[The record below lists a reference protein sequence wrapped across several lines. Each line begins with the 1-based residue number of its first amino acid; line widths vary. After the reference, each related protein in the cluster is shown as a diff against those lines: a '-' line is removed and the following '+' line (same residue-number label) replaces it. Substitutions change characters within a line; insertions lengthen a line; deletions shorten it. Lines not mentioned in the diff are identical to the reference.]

1 MCLRFFLKLT
11 LFFCFFFAVV
21 FYLFFENQPGTGERN
36 FHIFYFL
43 LTSDVGKQLLN
54 GCNCNDFKYL
64 NNGADSTVKG
74 MNDSKEFLI
83 VEKACQN
90 IGLANEVVHSMWE
103 IMSAILWL
111 GNATFGGDNKKGTKK
126 KHSRQSS
133 VSESKI
139 DGEQKKS
146 FLFFELKY
154 LTVLTYFIFLS

>member
-1 MCLRFFLKLT
+1 M
-11 LFFCFFFAVV
+11 
-21 FYLFFENQPGTGERN
+21 ENQPGTGERN

-90 IGLANEVVHSMWE
+90 IGLENEVVHSMWE
-103 IMSAILWL
+103 MMSAILWL
-111 GNATFGGDNKKGTKK
+111 GNATFGGDNKKVTKK

-139 DGEQKKS
+139 DGEQKK
-146 FLFFELKY
+146 Y
-154 LTVLTYFIFLS
+154 IFIF

>member
-1 MCLRFFLKLT
+1 MFII
-11 LFFCFFFAVV
+11 
-21 FYLFFENQPGTGERN
+21 LFFENQPGTGERN

-90 IGLANEVVHSMWE
+90 IGLENEVVHSMWE

-139 DGEQKKS
+139 DGEQKNI